1 MEGQTSK
8 EPEDLMLVI
17 APALLGC
24 CWAVAEVLALRQSAG
39 CGGQVHT
46 FAYTCEMA
54 NGEGNSN
61 WYKAML

>member
-1 MEGQTSK
+1 
-8 EPEDLMLVI
+8 MLVI

-46 FAYTCEMA
+46 FAYTCGMA
-54 NGEGNSN
+54 NGAGNNN